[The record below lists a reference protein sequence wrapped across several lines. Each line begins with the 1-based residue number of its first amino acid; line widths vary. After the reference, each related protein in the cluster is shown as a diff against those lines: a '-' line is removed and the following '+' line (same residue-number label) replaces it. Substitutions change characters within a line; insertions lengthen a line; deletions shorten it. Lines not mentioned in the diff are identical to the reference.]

1 MDLEQ
6 VIRMSANFGSFAP
19 ADIAALVDAM
29 VVGDFA
35 GGHVFATQGSP
46 ASALYLVLDGAVQ
59 LAQRDIVTGAERDPV
74 VLREG
79 ELFGVY
85 ALLDAMPSDATCTA
99 VGPVCVAWLDQDC
112 WRALDARRPA
122 VGFLFQF
129 MLASKL
135 ARNLQ
140 SLNQSVAALALAR

>member
-1 MDLEQ
+1 MDLQQ
-6 VIRMSANFGSFAP
+6 VIRMSAHFGTFAP
-19 ADIAALVDAM
+19 ADIAALTDAM
-29 VVGDFA
+29 VVDDFTD
-35 GGHVFATQGSP
+35 GHVFATQGTP
-46 ASALYLVLDGAVQ
+46 ATALYLVLDGAVQ
-59 LAQRDIVTGAERDPV
+59 LTRRDIVTGAGLDPA

-79 ELFGVY
+79 ELFGAY
-85 ALLDAMPSDATCTA
+85 AMLDAMPADATCSA
-99 VGPVCVAWLDQDC
+99 IGPVRAAWLDQAS
-112 WRALDARRPA
+112 WRALDARHPA